1 MKTADPCSGAGEAA
15 PTPPVHAALPSIA
28 DADPGGTT
36 VYRSFLT
43 SQVPGCIACP
53 GGCCYPSCSCNVPL
67 PREVSPH
74 DAAAFV
80 AGRRSGPWLGPVDL
94 VVWPSWNTAEDLNRD
109 TP

>member
-1 MKTADPCSGAGEAA
+1 MKTADPCNGAGEAA
-15 PTPPVHAALPSIA
+15 PTPPVRPALPPRIVEYPA
-28 DADPGGTT
+28 P
-36 VYRSFLT
+36 V
-43 SQVPGCIACP
+43 GCIACH

-94 VVWPSWNTAEDLNRD
+94 VVWPTWD